1 MIEKINE
8 AKDFISKLINNQ
20 KIETM
25 IILGSGMGG
34 FEENYDPLYQVD
46 YSDIPNF
53 LAPSVEGHAG
63 KLSIVS
69 INEKLTAILSGRA
82 HYYEGYPIQ
91 DLVIPVRAFSQ
102 LGVKNLIL
110 TNAAGGISE
119 NYNPG
124 DIISITDH
132 INLTGNNPLM
142 GKNFDTFGP
151 RFPDMSEVYDKN
163 FINLAKKVSKNH
175 FDFKT
180 GIYAWFTG
188 PSYETPAEVQFA
200 KRIGADL
207 VGMSTVPEAIV
218 AKHAGMNI
226 CAFSLVTNLAA
237 GISKNPLNHEEVV
250 EIADQSKKK
259 LQGFMKEF
267 LTELNSDN

>member
-8 AKDFISKLINNQ
+8 AKEFISALINNQ
-20 KIETM
+20 EIETM

-34 FEENYDPLYQVD
+34 FEENYEPIYQID

-53 LAPSVEGHAG
+53 LTPSIEGHAG
-63 KLSIVS
+63 KLSIVT

-91 DLVIPVRAFSQ
+91 DLVIPVRTFSL

-119 NYNPG
+119 DYEPG
-124 DIISITDH
+124 DIVSITDH
-132 INLTGNNPLM
+132 INLTGNNPLI
-142 GKNFDTFGP
+142 GKNLDMFGP
-151 RFPDMSEVYDKN
+151 RFPDMSEVYDKK
-163 FINLAKKVSKNH
+163 FQNLAKEVARNH
-175 FDFKT
+175 FEFKT

-200 KRIGADL
+200 KNIGADL
-207 VGMSTVPEAIV
+207 VGMSTVPEAIA
-218 AKHAGMNI
+218 AKHAGMKI
-226 CAFSLVTNLAA
+226 SAFSLVTNLAA
-237 GISKNPLNHEEVV
+237 GISKDPLNHEEVV
-250 EIADQSKKK
+250 EIANLSKQK

>member
-8 AKDFISKLINNQ
+8 AKDFISKLTNNQ

-119 NYNPG
+119 NYDPG

>member
-34 FEENYDPLYQVD
+34 FEENYDSLYQVD

-119 NYNPG
+119 NYDPG

-142 GKNFDTFGP
+142 GKNLDTFGP

-188 PSYETPAEVQFA
+188 PSYETPAEVEFA

>member
-119 NYNPG
+119 NYVPG

>member
-119 NYNPG
+119 NYYPG

-163 FINLAKKVSKNH
+163 FIKLAKKVSKNH

-259 LQGFMKEF
+259 LQGLMKEF

>member
-8 AKDFISKLINNQ
+8 AKEFISALIKNQ
-20 KIETM
+20 EIETM

-34 FEENYDPLYQVD
+34 FEENYEPIYQID

-53 LAPSVEGHAG
+53 LTPSIEGHAG
-63 KLSIVS
+63 KLSIVT

-91 DLVIPVRAFSQ
+91 DLVIPVRTFSL

-119 NYNPG
+119 DYEPG
-124 DIISITDH
+124 DIVSITDH
-132 INLTGNNPLM
+132 INLTGNNPLI
-142 GKNFDTFGP
+142 GKNLDMFGP
-151 RFPDMSEVYDKN
+151 RFPDMSEVYDEK
-163 FINLAKKVSKNH
+163 FQNLAKEVASNH
-175 FDFKT
+175 FEYKT

-200 KRIGADL
+200 KNIGADL

-218 AKHAGMNI
+218 AKHAGMKI
-226 CAFSLVTNLAA
+226 SAFSLVTNLAA

-250 EIADQSKKK
+250 EIADQSKQK
-259 LQGFMKEF
+259 LQGFMKEY
-267 LTELNSDN
+267 LIELNSDN

>member
-119 NYNPG
+119 NYDPG

-142 GKNFDTFGP
+142 GKNLDNLGP

-188 PSYETPAEVQFA
+188 PSYETPAEVEFA

-267 LTELNSDN
+267 LTELNSYN